1 MWDHIQIHH
10 DIPSYTFLVQAN
22 QTLIRVAQQLALL
35 QCTSCCISCISLH
48 GTSTSW
54 TLLSPFGPFPSQGF
68 SRARRGAQNSR
79 WAKRTDG
86 ETMTAWLLRFTRLA
100 KDVGDSLMM
109 SKLIQYYSVGSG
121 RSPFTRNCH
130 GPLQFSEHGLI
141 GTTPGSITWPQDQT
155 TKVGK
160 PMLLW
165 DEQNS
170 IQNLRNC

>member
-1 MWDHIQIHH
+1 
-10 DIPSYTFLVQAN
+10 
-22 QTLIRVAQQLALL
+22 
-35 QCTSCCISCISLH
+35 
-48 GTSTSW
+48 
-54 TLLSPFGPFPSQGF
+54 
-68 SRARRGAQNSR
+68 
-79 WAKRTDG
+79 
-86 ETMTAWLLRFTRLA
+86 
-100 KDVGDSLMM
+100 MM

-170 IQNLRNC
+170 IQNLRNCQILVLSAILSFATMWRCSEQRTRSSHWQDFVSQESQFKARAQYQFHKQHRRAFGVCFKIADNVGILSVSTFHHGRFNLQFSYKRPIIYHS